1 MLRVVTLG
9 LLDRGIQVVIYGCS
23 GSVILDC
30 NWGGVF
36 DRPLGI
42 QKGGR
47 STRPMYRQFLY
58 GSSKSFG
65 SKSLHLA
72 EQRSSW
78 ANFGLIRCCVKIFGF
93 GLLRDKE
100 GDYTEERLDDHCF
113 IMLSGAEA

>member
-23 GSVILDC
+23 GSVVLVC
-30 NWGGVF
+30 NWGVVRSAVG
-36 DRPLGI
+36 DSE
-42 QKGGR
+42 GGR
-47 STRPMYRQFLY
+47 SARPMYRKFLY
-58 GSSKSFG
+58 GSSKSCG

-72 EQRSSW
+72 GQSSGL
-78 ANFGLIRCCVKIFGF
+78 ADFGLIRYCVKIFGF

-113 IMLSGAEA
+113 MMLSGAEA